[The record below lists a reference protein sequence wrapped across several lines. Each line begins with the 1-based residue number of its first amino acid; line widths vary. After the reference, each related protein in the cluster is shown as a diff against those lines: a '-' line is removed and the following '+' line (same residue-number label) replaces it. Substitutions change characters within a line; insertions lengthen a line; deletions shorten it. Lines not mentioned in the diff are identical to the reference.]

1 MMSFL
6 SKLKRQRAELVE
18 RRRMEATMAAGMRG
32 AGLEEAKRAGDRA
45 ARGNTNA
52 AIAGAAAS
60 SAGAGG
66 C

>member
-6 SKLKRQRAELVE
+6 SKLKRQRAELME
-18 RRRMEATMAAGMRG
+18 QRRMEATMAAASRG

-45 ARGNTNA
+45 ARRNTDV
-52 AIAGAAAS
+52 AITSSIVSTTAS
-60 SAGAGG
+60 GG

>member
-18 RRRMEATMAAGMRG
+18 RRRMEATMAAGSRG

-45 ARGNTNA
+45 ARRNSDA
-52 AIAGAAAS
+52 AITAS
-60 SAGAGG
+60 IASTTASGG